1 MRDSCS
7 PPVRS
12 SNLRGKQ
19 NRHPT
24 EYRNFVEFLPRPCR
38 WGLSD
43 LVHWLRPK
51 PAELAPFLSGA
62 NNSAIGASDPAA
74 VAACGCARRLRHVP
88 GGIVSNSSGAPAATS
103 SDSHA
108 RLRRRPNRCEFFP
121 GGTHCGGGAGIPPD
135 YRRFVAVGKWMV

>member
-1 MRDSCS
+1 MRK
-7 PPVRS
+7 
-12 SNLRGKQ
+12 SNSNAVLDFAQKDVGKEETF
-19 NRHPT
+19 RVLT
-24 EYRNFVEFLPRPCR
+24 ASLPL
-38 WGLSD
+38 GLSD